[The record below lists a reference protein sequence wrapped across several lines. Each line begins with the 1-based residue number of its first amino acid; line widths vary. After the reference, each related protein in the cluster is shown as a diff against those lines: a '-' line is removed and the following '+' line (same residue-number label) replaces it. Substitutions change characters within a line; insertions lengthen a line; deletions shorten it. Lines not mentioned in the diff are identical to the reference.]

1 MSVLTITQD
10 NFDEEVLNS
19 SKPVLLDF
27 WAEWCGPCRMLSP
40 IVDQVAEELTD
51 IKVGKVNVDQE
62 PKLASRFQVMSIPTL
77 VLMKAGKEVERSLG
91 AIPKNKI
98 IELCN
103 K

>member
-40 IVDQVAEELTD
+40 IVYQVAEELTD

>member
-1 MSVLTITQD
+1 M
-10 NFDEEVLNS
+10 
-19 SKPVLLDF
+19 
-27 WAEWCGPCRMLSP
+27 
-40 IVDQVAEELTD
+40 DQVAEELTD